1 MVFPVPTA
9 IALVACTASVASA
22 GLLPVTF
29 TDADSVKGIVVDART
44 RKPIA
49 GVEVTVGTSERSKTV
64 RTKADGSFIIPSQRH
79 VEIPIMG
86 ERDAYVSIPT
96 HLFITQPGYA
106 SVVREIKSSF
116 PSPFD
121 PPMLQN
127 IGVIALV
134 PKSR

>member
-1 MVFPVPTA
+1 MVFPVLTA
-9 IALVACTASVASA
+9 VAFVACTASVASA

-29 TDADSVKGIVVDART
+29 TDADSVKGVVVDGRT

-49 GVEVTVGTSERSKTV
+49 GVKVTVGTSERSKTV
-64 RTKADGSFIIPSQRH
+64 RTKSDGTCIIPSQRH

-86 ERDAYVSIPT
+86 GRDAYVSIRT

-106 SVVREIKSSF
+106 SVVREIKPSSR
-116 PSPFD
+116 SPFD
-121 PPMLQN
+121 PPKLQN

>member
-1 MVFPVPTA
+1 MVFPIRTVV
-9 IALVACTASVASA
+9 ALVALTATFGSA

-64 RTKADGSFIIPSQRH
+64 RTKADGSFLIPSQRH

-86 ERDAYVSIPT
+86 GRDAYVAVPT
-96 HLFITQPGYA
+96 HLFIT
-106 SVVREIKSSF
+106 
-116 PSPFD
+116 
-121 PPMLQN
+121 
-127 IGVIALV
+127 
-134 PKSR
+134 